1 MQDGNILSKVQ
12 GFKIPFP
19 RTAFYHTV
27 PQTTR
32 INQEEGLFIN
42 SEIQE
47 ILRKGTIQQ
56 VQPEPGQLL
65 SNLFLVDQK
74 DGGHGPLIILKYLKA
89 FIPYQHSK
97 MEDMYLLKELPQKD
111 NSQIKLDLKHA
122 YFGIPLD
129 KT

>member
-19 RTAFYHTV
+19 RTAFYHK
-27 PQTTR
+27 
-32 INQEEGLFIN
+32 FIN

-74 DGGHGPLIILKYLKA
+74 DGGHGPLIILKYLKV

-97 MEDMYLLKELPQKD
+97 MEGMYLLKELPQKD
-111 NSQIKLDLKHA
+111 NSQIKLDLKDA